1 MGVGEK
7 VLSRGTM
14 CRPVPMQVV
23 PISMLLPQVDDSIYV
38 VQNGQ
43 LEVFLIEP
51 VSHPPA
57 VHAPMVTCA
66 EVLWIDWWRVSLF
79 FALLSQDGSE
89 LPLKEAGTGESVH
102 SLLSIMEAIV
112 GQPNTFKHVFA
123 RAARDTY
130 VLQ

>member
-1 MGVGEK
+1 MHQWS
-7 VLSRGTM
+7 L
-14 CRPVPMQVV
+14 
-23 PISMLLPQVDDSIYV
+23 
-38 VQNGQ
+38 VQKCG
-43 LEVFLIEP
+43 LIGG
-51 VSHPPA
+51 
-57 VHAPMVTCA
+57 
-66 EVLWIDWWRVSLF
+66 VSLF